1 MSKEI
6 KKGSEVKFL
15 NDVGGGIVLEIF
27 PDGTANVEG
36 EDGFDMK
43 YNLSELMLVSE
54 SITEQEEAYNNKLPD
69 LAKIIAQ
76 DVNEERQKL
85 IQKDFEIKYAN
96 VRATNQQRRGE
107 HMVIDLHIHELI
119 DDQSG
124 LQDRTKLDIQ
134 LNHFERMMRIAGEQ
148 RIKRVIFI
156 HGVGQGVLRNQIRT
170 RLDSYYPDCTVR
182 DANPREYGAGAT
194 EVILGQSSF

>member
-1 MSKEI
+1 MSAEI

-15 NDVGGGIVLEIF
+15 NDVGGGIVLEVF
-27 PDGTANVEG
+27 SDGTANVEG

-43 YNLSELMLVSE
+43 YNLKELMLVNE
-54 SITEQEEAYNNKLPD
+54 NITEQEEEYNNKLPD
-69 LAKIIAQ
+69 LAQIIAQ

-85 IQKDFEIKYAN
+85 IQKDFEVKYAN

-119 DDQSG
+119 EDQSG
-124 LQDRTKLDIQ
+124 LQDRTKLDVQ

-148 RIKRVIFI
+148 RVKRVIFI
-156 HGVGQGVLRNQIRT
+156 HGVGKGVLRNQIRT

-194 EVILGQSSF
+194 EIILGQSSF

>member
-1 MSKEI
+1 MSMEI
-6 KKGSEVKFL
+6 KIGSEVKFL

-27 PDGTANVEG
+27 SDGTASVQG

-43 YNLSELMLVSE
+43 YNLTELMLVSD
-54 SITEQEEAYNNKLPD
+54 SITEQEEEYNNKLPD

-148 RIKRVIFI
+148 RVKRVIFI
-156 HGVGQGVLRNQIRT
+156 HGVGQGVLRSQIRT
-170 RLDSYYPDCTVR
+170 RLGSYYPDCTVR
-182 DANPREYGAGAT
+182 DGNPREYGAGAT

>member
-1 MSKEI
+1 MSSEI
-6 KKGSEVKFL
+6 KKGSNVKFL

-27 PDGTANVEG
+27 SDGTAIVEG

-43 YNLSELMLVSE
+43 YNLKELMLVSE
-54 SITEQEEAYNNKLPD
+54 SITEQEAEYNNKLPD
-69 LAKIIAQ
+69 LTQIIAQ
-76 DVNEERQKL
+76 DVNEERQKQR
-85 IQKDFEIKYAN
+85 QKDFEVKYAN

-124 LQDRTKLDIQ
+124 LQDRTKLDVQ

-148 RIKRVIFI
+148 RVRRVIFI

>member
-6 KKGSEVKFL
+6 KIGSEVKFL

-27 PDGTANVEG
+27 SNGTASVEG

-43 YNLSELMLVSE
+43 YNLTELMLVSD
-54 SITEQEEAYNNKLPD
+54 SITEQEEEYNNKLPD

-156 HGVGQGVLRNQIRT
+156 HGVGQGVLRHQIRS

-182 DANPREYGAGAT
+182 DGNPREYGAGAT

>member
-1 MSKEI
+1 MSMEI

-27 PDGTANVEG
+27 SDGTASVEG

-43 YNLSELMLVSE
+43 YNLTELMLVSD
-54 SITEQEEAYNNKLPD
+54 SITEQEEEYNNKLPD

-76 DVNEERQKL
+76 DVSEERQKL
-85 IQKDFEIKYAN
+85 IQKDFEVKYAN

-148 RIKRVIFI
+148 RVKRVIFI

-170 RLDSYYPDCTVR
+170 RLDSYYPDCTAR

>member
-27 PDGTANVEG
+27 PDGTASVEG

-43 YNLSELMLVSE
+43 YNLTELMLVSE
-54 SITEQEEAYNNKLPD
+54 SITEQEEEYNNKLPD

-85 IQKDFEIKYAN
+85 IQKDFEVKYAN

>member
-1 MSKEI
+1 MSAEI
-6 KKGSEVKFL
+6 TIGSQVKFL

-27 PDGTANVEG
+27 SDGTANVEG

-43 YNLSELMLVSE
+43 YNLQELMLVSD
-54 SITEQEEAYNNKLPD
+54 SITEQEEEYNNKLPD

-85 IQKDFEIKYAN
+85 IQKDFEVKYAN
-96 VRATNQQRRGE
+96 VRATNQERRGE

-119 DDQSG
+119 EDQSG
-124 LQDRTKLDIQ
+124 LKDRTKLDVQ

-148 RIKRVIFI
+148 RVRRVIFI